1 MVSVGIIAIA
11 GALSLVIFSAQA
23 QTYDPENVVRGV
35 CRPDGCDDFTIA
47 SIEIINRVHDGALAR
62 ARIEVYH
69 SSFRGRVARGVEER
83 HAFCSNTRP
92 AIAEAAFGRHV
103 AFFLAPLGTA
113 REPRDTINYYALYFA
128 ICHGLEA
135 GRAAAKNK
143 IAVAKQF
150 GYQVGLDALRSFN
163 LSFPEEIA
171 RLRP

>member
-1 MVSVGIIAIA
+1 V
-11 GALSLVIFSAQA
+11 
-23 QTYDPENVVRGV
+23 
-35 CRPDGCDDFTIA
+35 
-47 SIEIINRVHDGALAR
+47 
-62 ARIEVYH
+62 
-69 SSFRGRVARGVEER
+69 
-83 HAFCSNTRP
+83 FCSNTRP

-128 ICHGLEA
+128 ICHGLDA

-150 GYQVGLDALRSFN
+150 GYQVSLDALRSIN
-163 LSFPEEIA
+163 LSSPEEIA

>member
-1 MVSVGIIAIA
+1 MLVRTIASA
-11 GALSLVIFSAQA
+11 GALSLIILSAQA
-23 QTYDPENVVRGV
+23 QSYNPENVVRGV

-47 SIEIINRVHDGALAR
+47 SIEILNRVHDGGLAR
-62 ARIEVYH
+62 ARVEVYH

-83 HAFCSNTRP
+83 YAFCSNTRP

-103 AFFLAPLGTA
+103 AFFLAPPGTA
-113 REPRDTINYYALYFA
+113 REARDTINYYALYFA
-128 ICHGLEA
+128 ICHGVEA

-150 GYQVGLDALRSFN
+150 GYQVGLDALRSIN
-163 LSFPEEIA
+163 VSSPEEIT